1 MAMHLEGGI
10 MVFEPT
16 MEQFKDFPKFISYM
30 EEQGAHN
37 YGVAKVINT
46 TSHCDHCTGYMYTHT
61 LVEYCKHSTNI
72 LHSIL
77 VR

>member
-30 EEQGAHN
+30 EDQGAHN
-37 YGVAKVINT
+37 YGVAKVIAT
-46 TSHCDHCTGYMYTHT
+46 VIYICID
-61 LVEYCKHSTNI
+61 L
-72 LHSIL
+72 LL
-77 VR
+77 